1 VVATWRGDPG
11 SFSPLRIRRFW
22 NNLEAI
28 RFLAVWETFLY
39 PVTAGMPVIREE
51 PVLASGS
58 CQWRAASWPVGMRR
72 LGRIRKTEMANITT
86 GAVSARTWHSRA
98 GCSEGRSSGE
108 SHQQKR
114 EAMNSTKKTARI
126 AGLLYLVN
134 GVTGFFSIIYV
145 PSRLIVSGNAA
156 ATANNI
162 LASERLFRLG
172 IVSELICAAEFV
184 FLLWV
189 LYRLLGA
196 VNKTHASLM
205 VILGLLQIPIM
216 FVNTLNEIAALSLLR
231 RADFLS
237 VFDQP
242 QRQALAMQF
251 LNLHAEGFGIAG
263 IFWGLWLFPF
273 GILVFR
279 SGFLPRILGVLLIA
293 ACFGYLADSLTS
305 LLLPSYEDVVGRIGS
320 PTSL

>member
-1 VVATWRGDPG
+1 MSKG
-11 SFSPLRIRRFW
+11 
-22 NNLEAI
+22 
-28 RFLAVWETFLY
+28 
-39 PVTAGMPVIREE
+39 RE
-51 PVLASGS
+51 G
-58 CQWRAASWPVGMRR
+58 
-72 LGRIRKTEMANITT
+72 
-86 GAVSARTWHSRA
+86 
-98 GCSEGRSSGE
+98 
-108 SHQQKR
+108 
-114 EAMNSTKKTARI
+114 MNSTKKTARI

-145 PSRLIVSGNAA
+145 PSKLIVSGNAA

-172 IVSELICAAEFV
+172 IVSELTCAAEFV

-205 VILGLLQIPIM
+205 VILGLVSIPIM
-216 FVNTLNEIAALSLLR
+216 FVNALNGIAALALLR
-231 RADFLS
+231 GADFLS

-251 LNLHAEGFGIAG
+251 LNLHGGGFVVAG

-273 GILVFR
+273 GILVYR
-279 SGFLPRILGVLLIA
+279 SRFLPRILGVLLIA
-293 ACFGYLADSLTS
+293 ACLGYLAQSFTS
-305 LLLPSYEDVVGRIGS
+305 LLLPSYEDAVYRFAGIALTLGEPAIILWLLIRGAKDQ
-320 PTSL
+320 PLDAAA